1 MADAPKPLRLISF
14 PATSNLP
21 ILAGNELGLFRRHG
35 VEVALQT
42 TPSSMH
48 LMQKLIAGEFD
59 IGCGAVDNVIAYQEG
74 AGEAPLDRE
83 PDLFIVAGA
92 TQTEV
97 SFVVRPEIADFAALK
112 GRRVALDALATGFA
126 FVLYRMVDN
135 AGLKSGDV
143 EMVSVGA
150 TPLRWEAVQKGDYAG
165 TLLIEPFTSM
175 ARAAGYR
182 VLGGTLDTFD
192 HYCGQVFTASRGWAA
207 AHRAE
212 VVGFLRGWLD
222 ALDWVLDPAN
232 RKEAEACLAR
242 LMPQMKPPT
251 IAPALTKLL
260 DPRTGLVPG
269 ARLDIEGLDTV
280 LALRSQYAPQKKKL
294 TDSKKYVDLSY
305 YQEAVKGRP

>member
-1 MADAPKPLRLISF
+1 MTTTLRLISF

-21 ILAGNELGLFRRHG
+21 ILAGQERGLFARHG
-35 VEVALQT
+35 VEVALET

-48 LMQKLIAGEFD
+48 LMQKLIAGAFD

-97 SFVVRPEIADFAALK
+97 SFVVRPEIETFDALK

-126 FVLYRMVDN
+126 FVLYRMLDD
-135 AGLKSGDV
+135 AGLKSGAV

-150 TPLRWEAVQKGDYAG
+150 TPLRWDAVQKGEYAG

-175 ARAAGYR
+175 ACAAGYR
-182 VLGGTLDTFD
+182 VLGSTVDSFD

-207 AHRAE
+207 TNRPA
-212 VVGFLRGWLD
+212 VIGFLRGWLD
-222 ALDWVLDPAN
+222 ALDWVLSPGS
-232 RKEAEACLAR
+232 RKEGEAMLAR
-242 LMPQMKPPT
+242 LMPQMKPQA
-251 IAPALTKLL
+251 IAPAMAKLL
-260 DPRTGLVPG
+260 DPRTGLVPQ
-269 ARLDIEGLDTV
+269 ARLDLPGLHTV
-280 LALRSQYAPQKKKL
+280 LALRSQYAPQRKSL
-294 TDSKKYVDLSY
+294 ADPMKYVDLSY
-305 YQEAVKGRP
+305 YHEAMKGRA